1 MSASS
6 LEDEMS
12 AFNCLQDSFFFNS
25 VLSNMVVQ
33 VMYDILL
40 ISGFPCL

>member
-12 AFNCLQDSFFFNS
+12 AFTCLQDFFFNS
-25 VLSNMVVQ
+25 ILSNVASS
-33 VMYDILL
+33 YI
-40 ISGFPCL
+40 

>member
-12 AFNCLQDSFFFNS
+12 AFNCIQGCFFLNS
-25 VLSNMVVQ
+25 ILSNMVFKLF
-33 VMYDILL
+33 MI
-40 ISGFPCL
+40 CC